1 MSLDRG
7 KDNYSLTLSE
17 TLPKMKE
24 DIFSEEKEEKEEKA
38 YGDIYCT
45 SKRDYQM

>member
-17 TLPKMKE
+17 TLPKMKG
-24 DIFSEEKEEKEEKA
+24 DIFSEEKEEKA